1 MTTPEHADGLWA
13 RLPTMLRAVVTGLL
27 VTAVAANVWP
37 ILLLNLGVPLAVII
51 EVIFLALFLWWARGG
66 GPPRALQ
73 GSRAKA
79 FRRVNLTSKQWIW
92 GLIGAFF
99 FAASVHASIV
109 LLFRFIPYPAAAF
122 RHGYDLSFV
131 PSQALRWVAVVI
143 SAASAAICEETGIR
157 GFMQQPIEQRHGV
170 LVAVLISSLLF
181 MALHLNQA
189 WATLGIVPIVFGA
202 GLMLGILAWSSD
214 SLVPGIIG
222 HFVMDVGLFAY
233 WWTGIAG
240 DFNARPISETGLDQ
254 PFLVA
259 CFAVAG
265 SLTIALFAISR
276 LRRAV

>member
-1 MTTPEHADGLWA
+1 
-13 RLPTMLRAVVTGLL
+13 
-27 VTAVAANVWP
+27 
-37 ILLLNLGVPLAVII
+37 
-51 EVIFLALFLWWARGG
+51 
-66 GPPRALQ
+66 
-73 GSRAKA
+73 
-79 FRRVNLTSKQWIW
+79 
-92 GLIGAFF
+92 
-99 FAASVHASIV
+99 
-109 LLFRFIPYPAAAF
+109 
-122 RHGYDLSFV
+122 
-131 PSQALRWVAVVI
+131 LRWVAVLI

-214 SLVPGIIG
+214 SLVPGIVG

>member
-1 MTTPEHADGLWA
+1 MTTPEHAHGLWA

-51 EVIFLALFLWWARGG
+51 EAIFLALFLWWSRGG
-66 GPPRALQ
+66 GPPRAIQ
-73 GSRAKA
+73 SSRAKA
-79 FRRVNLTSKQWIW
+79 FRRVNLTPKQWIW
-92 GLIGAFF
+92 GLIAAFF

-109 LLFRFIPYPAAAF
+109 LLFRFIPFPAAAF
-122 RHGYDLSFV
+122 RHGYDLSFI

-170 LVAVLISSLLF
+170 PVAVLISSLFF

-202 GLMLGILAWSSD
+202 GLMLGILAWSSG

-240 DFNARPISETGLDQ
+240 DFIARPISETGLDQ

-259 CFAVAG
+259 CCAFAS
-265 SLTIALFAISR
+265 SLTIALFAMSR

>member
-1 MTTPEHADGLWA
+1 MTTPQHAPSFWS

-27 VTAVAANVWP
+27 ATAVAANVWP

-51 EVIFLALFLWWARGG
+51 EVIFLLLFLWWARGG
-66 GPPRALQ
+66 GPPHAMQ
-73 GSRAKA
+73 GSRARA

-92 GLIGAFF
+92 GLIAAFF
-99 FAASVHASIV
+99 FAAFVHASIV
-109 LLFRFIPYPAAAF
+109 LLCRFIPYPAAAF
-122 RHGYDLSFV
+122 RRGYDLSFV
-131 PSQALRWVAVVI
+131 PSQALRWVAVVT

-170 LVAVLISSLLF
+170 LVAILISSLFF

-189 WATLGIVPIVFGA
+189 WATLGIVPIVFAA
-202 GLMLGILAWSSD
+202 GLMLGILAWSSG

-240 DFNARPISETGLDQ
+240 DFIARPISETGVDR

-259 CFAVAG
+259 CCAFAG
-265 SLTIALFAISR
+265 SLTIALFAIWR
-276 LRRAV
+276 LRRVE

>member
-37 ILLLNLGVPLAVII
+37 ILLLNLGVPLAVIL

-214 SLVPGIIG
+214 SLVPGIVG

>member
-13 RLPTMLRAVVTGLL
+13 RIPIMLRAVVTGLL

-92 GLIGAFF
+92 GLIAAFS

-240 DFNARPISETGLDQ
+240 DFIARPISETGLDQ

-259 CFAVAG
+259 CCAFAS